1 MTLKNAQ
8 PRSHAANVDVGPE
21 HLGKIPPKK
30 QPGQGCGPRTIDGA
44 ALDVRSASALL
55 GAKEKQTRGLVARR
69 LIPFRRLGG
78 RIIFLRSELL
88 AWLSALDGCSLG
100 EALQNVVERKP

>member
-1 MTLKNAQ
+1 MSRDLVRT
-8 PRSHAANVDVGPE
+8 
-21 HLGKIPPKK
+21 PPKK

-69 LIPFRRLGG
+69 MIPFRRLGG
-78 RIIFLRSELL
+78 RIIFVRSELL
-88 AWLSALDGCSLG
+88 AWLSALDGCSL
-100 EALQNVVERKP
+100 EEEQANMAARHPDDRVQEWQHE